1 MFNAKWKMFCIQNL
15 YFKCRSKMLY
25 LNVEK
30 FQIKNYNVLAI
41 TILVKKWSCRDM
53 KSFIFKKNRRI
64 YQK

>member
-1 MFNAKWKMFCIQNL
+1 
-15 YFKCRSKMLY
+15 MLY